1 MKKSKVMLII
11 QQFAAIFIGS
21 MLIGLGIN
29 GFLVPHHLLD
39 GGIVGIALILHYYF
53 NVQTGL
59 CMIVL
64 SIPLCLSAWFLER
77 NYFFSSFHG
86 LMVSSFFIDW
96 LSPLQTQFPLPILV
110 SSILGGAIN
119 GVGFGIMLRY
129 ETSTAGT
136 DLLAQILSKTFTIN
150 IGVII
155 FLIDGLVAVIGFQ
168 ALGFKSFI
176 FSCLTIIIVGVVT
189 SMIVKNDHRSYYF

>member
-1 MKKSKVMLII
+1 MYIFQK
-11 QQFAAIFIGS
+11 FAAILIGS

-53 NVQTGL
+53 NIQTGF

-64 SIPLCLSAWFLER
+64 SIPLCLLAWFFER

-96 LSPLQTQFPLPILV
+96 LSPLQTHFHLPILV

-119 GVGFGIMLRY
+119 GVGFGLMLRY

-136 DLLAQILSKTFTIN
+136 DLLAQILSKNFTLN
-150 IGVII
+150 IGIMI
-155 FLIDGLVAVIGFQ
+155 FLIDGLVAVVGFQ
-168 ALGFKSFI
+168 ALGFKSF
-176 FSCLTIIIVGVVT
+176 FYSCITILTVGVVT
-189 SMIVKNDHRSYYF
+189 SMLVKKDHRSYWI